1 MAIDVQYVGSVQL
14 RARRDQQVRDRNP
27 MAAGVRKL
35 ALRAR
40 RRRERLSVH
49 PQLAELAERRAD
61 PLIVVGGAGATSR
74 IAVRCRCRRSVPSR

>member
-35 ALRAR
+35 ALRAC
-40 RRRERLSVH
+40 RRRERLSH

-74 IAVRCRCRRSVPSR
+74 IAVRCRSRRSVPSR